1 MGDAAEDEAGLG
13 ADAVARRLG
22 VAASTLHT
30 WERRYG
36 IGPTGRDPA
45 GHNRYTSGDLARL
58 RRMQQLILDGT
69 PPAEAAE
76 AVLDAPAAE
85 PPAPRGHEA
94 GADDIPLD
102 APAAERNAARA
113 AQVDGLA
120 RAALAMDELA
130 MADAVRSA
138 LRQEGVAAAWDQ
150 VLVPVLI
157 GIGRKHAA
165 TGSYVEVEHLLSAV
179 VSRCLVT
186 VSSPGAVGPGRQG
199 RGPVLLACAPDEQH
213 SLPILALAAAL
224 AEAGAP
230 RLMLGARVPVP
241 ALAAAI
247 HRAGAHT
254 VFVWSQTAE
263 TGDAS
268 WLADLPAPHPPL
280 RVVVGG
286 PGWDP
291 DGLPPGTSFATSM
304 SEALDA
310 LQTP

>member
-1 MGDAAEDEAGLG
+1 MGDAADEEAGLG
-13 ADAVARRLG
+13 ADA
-22 VAASTLHT
+22 
-30 WERRYG
+30 
-36 IGPTGRDPA
+36 P
-45 GHNRYTSGDLARL
+45 SG
-58 RRMQQLILDGT
+58 
-69 PPAEAAE
+69 
-76 AVLDAPAAE
+76 E
-85 PPAPRGHEA
+85 PSAPRGHEA
-94 GADDIPLD
+94 GADDIPVD
-102 APAAERNAARA
+102 APAAERDAARA

-130 MADAVRSA
+130 MTDAVRSA
-138 LRQEGVAAAWDQ
+138 LRQDGVAAAWDQ

-165 TGSYVEVEHLLSAV
+165 TGGYVEVEHLLSAV

-186 VSSPGAVGPGRQG
+186 VSPPEAMGAGRQG
-199 RGPVLLACAPDEQH
+199 RGPGLLACAPDEQH

-230 RLMLGARVPVP
+230 RLMLGARVLVP
-241 ALAAAI
+241 ALASAI
-247 HRAGAHT
+247 RRAGAHT
-254 VFVWSQTAE
+254 VFIWSQTAE

-268 WLADLPAPHPPL
+268 WLAGLPAPRPPL

-291 DGLPPGTSFATSM
+291 ERLPPGTSFAASL

-310 LQTP
+310 LRTP